1 MRVRIC
7 YTVNVGEVLRRAI
20 NHHYGEPGLADRE
33 AVKSWYA
40 LHGEA
45 YNPDIIH
52 DLECHRKR
60 RREELDSFSRISDE
74 EKDEALK
81 QIIKG
86 G

>member
-1 MRVRIC
+1 MKVRIC

-40 LHGEA
+40 LHGEG
-45 YNPDIIH
+45 YNPDIID
-52 DLECHRKR
+52 DLERHRER
-60 RREELDSFSRISDE
+60 RREERESLSRISDE